1 MHQTQK
7 EFLTNKSLYRGF
19 VGGRGAGKS
28 WIGSYDLLRRAK
40 RDRLYMVVSPT
51 YTMLSDS
58 SFRSFKEH
66 LETLVDARFTVNRS
80 SFRVTL
86 PNNAEVIF
94 RSADNPDRLRGPNL
108 SGVWLDEA
116 SLMHQDTYD
125 ICIASLREKGEAGW
139 LSATFTPKGVGH
151 WTYQVFATDKPNTSL
166 IRSPTAS
173 NCFLDDAFIDAIK
186 SQYSDRTALQ
196 ELEGEFVD
204 TEGAEWPASH
214 FGDHIWFSEWPKCVI
229 KTIALDPSKGSGAK
243 HGDFSAFAVLGRGTD
258 GILYCEAFMDRINSE
273 QIVDMTIELQRRFQ
287 ADNVVI
293 ETNQFQE
300 LLATQ
305 IVTKSR
311 QADIA
316 LPVTQVINSV
326 NKEVRIRRLGPYLAN
341 RGIRF
346 KAESKGTKLLV
357 DQLRDFP
364 VAQHDDGPDSLEM
377 ALRAMIELWN
387 GKNTRTPKR
396 LLA

>member
-1 MHQTQK
+1 
-7 EFLTNKSLYRGF
+7 
-19 VGGRGAGKS
+19 
-28 WIGSYDLLRRAK
+28 
-40 RDRLYMVVSPT
+40 
-51 YTMLSDS
+51 
-58 SFRSFKEH
+58 
-66 LETLVDARFTVNRS
+66 
-80 SFRVTL
+80 
-86 PNNAEVIF
+86 
-94 RSADNPDRLRGPNL
+94 
-108 SGVWLDEA
+108 
-116 SLMHQDTYD
+116 
-125 ICIASLREKGEAGW
+125 
-139 LSATFTPKGVGH
+139 
-151 WTYQVFATDKPNTSL
+151 
-166 IRSPTAS
+166 
-173 NCFLDDAFIDAIK
+173 
-186 SQYSDRTALQ
+186 
-196 ELEGEFVD
+196 
-204 TEGAEWPASH
+204 
-214 FGDHIWFSEWPKCVI
+214 
-229 KTIALDPSKGSGAK
+229 
-243 HGDFSAFAVLGRGTD
+243 
-258 GILYCEAFMDRINSE
+258 MDRINSE

-316 LPVTQVINSV
+316 LPVVQVINSV

-387 GKNTRTPKR
+387 GKSTRTPKR